1 MLKPE
6 LREFLFCYF
15 ADMKT
20 PLTYYGG
27 KQKLVTT
34 ILPMFPQ
41 HTLYAEPFLGG
52 GALFWAKQPS
62 QVEVINDIN
71 RELINLYEVIQNDF
85 IALEKEV
92 KISLHS
98 RDLHHKASV
107 IYSNPDMFDRIKRA
121 WAIVILS
128 QQSFAGLLDGSW
140 GYDVTGGSHVKKIA
154 NKREEFSLEL
164 AIRLQKV
171 TIECCD
177 ALRIIVSRDHPE
189 AFFYCDP
196 PYFNSDMGHYD
207 GYTQEDF
214 IMLLE
219 RLSKIE
225 GKFLLSSYPS
235 ELLTEYAKKH
245 RWKQKK
251 VEFTVSVARKKEA
264 QKKKVEVLTFNYDLN
279 AA

>member
-1 MLKPE
+1 
-6 LREFLFCYF
+6 
-15 ADMKT
+15 MKT

-34 ILPMFPQ
+34 ILPMFPE
-41 HTLYAEPFLGG
+41 HSLYAEPFLGG
-52 GALFWAKQPS
+52 GAIFWAKEPS

-71 RELINLYEVIQNDF
+71 RELVNLYEVIQNDF
-85 IALEKEV
+85 VALEKEV

-107 IYSNPDMFDRIKRA
+107 IYANPDMFDRIKRA

-128 QQSFAGLLDGSW
+128 QQSFAGMLDGSW
-140 GYDVTGGSHVKKIA
+140 GYDVTKGSHVKKIA
-154 NKREEFSLEL
+154 NKREDFSIDL
-164 AIRLQKV
+164 AIRLQRV

-177 ALRIIVSRDHPE
+177 ALRIIVSRDNPE

-207 GYTQEDF
+207 GYTKEDF
-214 IMLLE
+214 ILLLE

-235 ELLTEYAKKH
+235 DVLDEYAHKH
-245 RWKQKK
+245 GWKQRK

-264 QKKKVEVLTFNYDLN
+264 QKKKVEVLTWNYSLN
-279 AA
+279 AT